1 METKKI
7 FFQIKKLNQN
17 IISKLSITDIDKP
30 KETPSPTQMRIIDY
44 IIEHHDEEVLQKE
57 LERALGISRATVS
70 DVLGTMEKYGFIKR
84 VQSDVDTRTN
94 KIIIQDKA
102 INTIKST
109 KDKMNKIS
117 VRMTEGITKEDLI
130 IFNKVIDKMIDNL
143 EK

>member
-17 IISKLSITDIDKP
+17 IISKLSINDINKP

-44 IIEHHDEEVLQKE
+44 IIEHHDEEVLQKK
-57 LERALGISRATVS
+57 LESALGISRATVS
-70 DVLGTMEKYGFIKR
+70 DVLSTMEKYGFIKR
-84 VQSDVDTRTN
+84 IQSDIDTRTN

-109 KDKMNKIS
+109 KDKMDKIG
-117 VRMTEGITKEDLI
+117 VKMTEDISEEDLI
-130 IFNKVIDKMIDNL
+130 VFNKVINKMIDNL